1 MVYIIKL
8 YAIRSP
14 ALDLGEQ
21 TLASLGTCVVESPV
35 LVPWQAEGLENTS

>member
-1 MVYIIKL
+1 MIYTIKL

-21 TLASLGTCVVESPV
+21 TLASSGTCVIESPV
-35 LVPWQAEGLENTS
+35 LVPWQAEELENTS